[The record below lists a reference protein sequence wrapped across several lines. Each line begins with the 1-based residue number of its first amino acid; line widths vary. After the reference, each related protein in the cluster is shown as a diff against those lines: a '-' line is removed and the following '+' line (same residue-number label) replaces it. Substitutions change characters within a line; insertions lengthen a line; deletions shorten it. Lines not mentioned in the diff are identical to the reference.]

1 MNIIFALN
9 YNWELIFW
17 LSIPCLFVLISLLL
31 IIVHI
36 KFKLD
41 ELKHGND
48 KTKVKQHRQV
58 KIDNGKILTGK
69 TGTDQNK
76 EFPQLIDRIKILP
89 GSHTSKQKLTL
100 FNLDIDIRL
109 LKKANTVP
117 EALNVISLF
126 KNDMERWT
134 VEKDELWTLLEPLV
148 MPAFC
153 GTMSTGDLN
162 NENIVSKC
170 HETADTLEKVLNVIV
185 DQLIELTQEK
195 K

>member
-1 MNIIFALN
+1 
-9 YNWELIFW
+9 
-17 LSIPCLFVLISLLL
+17 
-31 IIVHI
+31 
-36 KFKLD
+36 
-41 ELKHGND
+41 
-48 KTKVKQHRQV
+48 
-58 KIDNGKILTGK
+58 
-69 TGTDQNK
+69 
-76 EFPQLIDRIKILP
+76 
-89 GSHTSKQKLTL
+89 
-100 FNLDIDIRL
+100 
-109 LKKANTVP
+109 VP